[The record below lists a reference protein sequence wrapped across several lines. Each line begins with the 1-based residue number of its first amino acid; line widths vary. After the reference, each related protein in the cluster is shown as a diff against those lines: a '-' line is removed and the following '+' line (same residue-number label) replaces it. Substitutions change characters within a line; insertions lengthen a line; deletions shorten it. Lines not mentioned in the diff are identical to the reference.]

1 MGIKLHPEEV
11 KFLNLFLLTHFGTSL
26 KQLQETKDSRKGELV
41 AARRVVYKYLKLQ
54 GNYSLS
60 QIGSIFN
67 QDHVT
72 VLNSIKGFDN
82 IVTTKY
88 PKNLYIIYVQF
99 LNSSVSDNVRL
110 EDIKNIICWLSTDS
124 QYELYKWLGNKLNLK

>member
-1 MGIKLHPEEV
+1 MGIKLQPEEV
-11 KFLNLFLLTHFGTSL
+11 KFLNLFLLTHFGNSL
-26 KQLQETKDSRKGELV
+26 KQLQETKNIRKGELV

-67 QDHVT
+67 QNHAT
-72 VLNSIKGFDN
+72 VISAIKGFDN
-82 IVTTKY
+82 IVATKY

-99 LNSSVSDNVRL
+99 LNSNVSDSVRL
-110 EDIKNIICWLSTDS
+110 EDIKDIICWLNIDS
-124 QYELYKWLGNKLNLK
+124 QYELYKWLGEKLNLK

>member
-11 KFLNLFLLTHFGTSL
+11 RFLDLFLLTYFGTSL
-26 KQLQETKDSRKGELV
+26 KKLQESKDSRKSELI
-41 AARRVVYKYLKLQ
+41 AARRIVYKYLKLQ

-60 QIGSIFN
+60 QIGSIFS
-67 QDHVT
+67 QDHST
-72 VLNSIKGFDN
+72 VLNAIKGFDN
-82 IVTTKY
+82 IIATKY

-99 LNSSVSDNVRL
+99 LNSSVSDSVRL
-110 EDIKNIICWLSTDS
+110 EDIKDITCWLNTDL